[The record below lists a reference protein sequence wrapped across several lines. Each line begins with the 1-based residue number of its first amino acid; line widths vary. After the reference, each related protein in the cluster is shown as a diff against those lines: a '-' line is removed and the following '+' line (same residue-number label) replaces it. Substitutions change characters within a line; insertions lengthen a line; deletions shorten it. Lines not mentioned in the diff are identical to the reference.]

1 MHDHKRNWKLY
12 TQELID
18 RGDFTLYISEQALE
32 LIEKGPE
39 NRKPKRGR
47 PFVFN
52 PYTILL
58 GFTAKIVYK
67 LGYRQTNGFM
77 KMVKERLRL
86 EVVPNFRT
94 LWWRISKIKKFDI
107 KFRTFKTP
115 DGKFVGIIDSTG
127 QKKNGRHEWCT
138 KKFHLRRGWVKTHFL
153 MDDIGQFRNLSITK
167 EHVHD
172 SKEFRRLTR
181 PFLKDMRKLI
191 ADPAYDSD
199 DIFGYL
205 ETHNVIPIIPVR
217 KNGTIKGSG
226 KFRKKQVIE
235 QLGLRHGPG
244 RPSVLDMQTEKHH
257 REVNQ
262 DRWKN
267 RVGYHFRSSIESRIW
282 SFKSKFGE
290 NVFSKREDMRQKEL
304 VTKINIHN
312 VFTVPDSK
320 FVF

>member
-18 RGDFTLYISEQALE
+18 RGDFTLYISEQALK
-32 LIEKGPE
+32 LIENGPE
-39 NRKPKRGR
+39 NGKTRRGR
-47 PFVFN
+47 PFIFN

-77 KMVKERLRL
+77 KMVKERLGL
-86 EVVPNFRT
+86 GIVPNFRT
-94 LWWRISKIKKFDI
+94 LWWRISKMRKFDI

-138 KKFHLRRGWVKTHFL
+138 KKFHLRRGWIKTHFL

-172 SKEFRRLTR
+172 SKEFRHLTR
-181 PFLKDMRKLI
+181 PFLKTMRKLI
-191 ADPAYDSD
+191 ADPAYDSN

-205 ETHNVIPIIPVR
+205 GPCDPNIFPRVCGKIC
-217 KNGTIKGSG
+217 NG
-226 KFRKKQVIE
+226 
-235 QLGLRHGPG
+235 
-244 RPSVLDMQTEKHH
+244 
-257 REVNQ
+257 
-262 DRWKN
+262 
-267 RVGYHFRSSIESRIW
+267 SSIRTKSRI
-282 SFKSKFGE
+282 E
-290 NVFSKREDMRQKEL
+290 IPLTIQKYSI
-304 VTKINIHN
+304 V
-312 VFTVPDSK
+312 
-320 FVF
+320 